1 MKRKNKK
8 HKGRSRVDLTKRLA
22 GYSLTAGAVLAAGG
36 KAQAGVIYSGP
47 LDKPF
52 GYDAGHYFLTM
63 EGVVPEAVLDGFHGA
78 GWYGADS
85 SNGFYV
91 MSLGYPYPSYYV
103 NFRVNGAPTYYVGYF
118 NNVAKLSGSQYV
130 GQSTNTPIYQAG
142 GFIWTLTFGGD
153 FYYTGSWTY
162 YDPSGYFGFS
172 FDLEFESE
180 SGAPPETTVYGWGL
194 VEGLDARN
202 GRLLGW
208 AYEDSGAEIHVG
220 DTGATPIPVPS
231 ALGLAALGAAGVLSI
246 RRRKKA

>member
-103 NFRVNGAPTYYVGYF
+103 NFRVNGATSYF
-118 NNVAKLSGSQYV
+118 GIYANVNKLSVSQYV
-130 GQSTNTPIYQAG
+130 GQSTNTPIYHAG

-162 YDPSGYFGFS
+162 YDPGGYFGFS
-172 FDLEFESE
+172 FELEGSE
-180 SGAPPETTVYGWGL
+180 DIVYGWGL

-208 AYEDSGAEIHVG
+208 AYEDSGDPIHVG

-231 ALGLAALGAAGVLSI
+231 ALGLAALGAAGVLST